1 MRRLALLLLVL
12 SVGAPFAA
20 GSRGHKKA
28 EEAEAG
34 KAAVGVAEGVDTE
47 AILARFVHGEHAE
60 VLRRE
65 GIPCLG
71 CHLMT
76 AQLAEGLEWEDE
88 FSAEALRPGSLS
100 CHYCHNSESGAS
112 IGPGSCLLCHE
123 PGQLGEDQDHGP
135 WWIDNH
141 SGPARR
147 EFGRCRKCHQ
157 DYSCVECHER
167 KDPTRWCTHD
177 GVWRTTHGIDARID
191 PGRCE
196 TCHVSADCLSCHTD
210 RNGRWP

>member
-1 MRRLALLLLVL
+1 MTRNRTLILLLIFSL
-12 SVGAPFAA
+12 GAPAGA
-20 GSRGHKKA
+20 GSRGKKKA
-28 EEAEAG
+28 AAAAESAEP
-34 KAAVGVAEGVDTE
+34 AAEVDTE
-47 AILARFVHGEHAE
+47 AILKRFEHGRHAE
-60 VLRRE
+60 VFERE
-65 GIPCLG
+65 GVPCLG

-76 AQLAEGLEWEDE
+76 ADLAEGLQWEE
-88 FSAEALRPGSLS
+88 EYSAAALRPGSLS
-100 CHYCHNSESGAS
+100 CHHCHNNDNGAS
-112 IGPGSCLLCHE
+112 IAPGSCLLCHE

-135 WWIDNH
+135 WWVENH
-141 SGPARR
+141 AGPARR

-167 KDPTRWCTHD
+167 KDPTRWRTHD

-196 TCHVSADCLSCHTD
+196 TCHVGADCLACHTN